1 MTPQERNHLD
11 AALVEVYRRKGITY
25 DNRSLFEADGFTY
38 RPMPTRKDMLEVLS
52 ENSDAKNLALVES
65 RFVTGSAKRL
75 GQATNVDL
83 DNQFVVIDTLEIG
96 KDLLA
101 AGTFTATDFCTEKC
115 KESRV
120 KKKALILDELWA
132 LIGASSNP
140 QAAEFVLECFKTY
153 RAFGAAVIGATQDL
167 NDFFALENG
176 KFGRAILWFSG
187 YKFKRDPR
195 DFDILPDATHGTSG
209 WMDRKEMEQVVDL
222 GSTAEMQGILL
233 GKLKDDPD
241 DDDKYSEY
249 VAPSPKNH
257 LNSHIIIYGASGSG
271 KTRGIIKPFIMQAI
285 KRGER
290 LVYVDPKGELFEST
304 SQYARDNGAVVKA
317 FNLLDK
323 ENSDGINFLAGIEED
338 NTLIQTIAETIIKN
352 TSNANERQD
361 FWEKAELNLLC
372 ALLHYVQRQEDPRTH
387 QALPIEQRA
396 IGDIYKILSTESIT
410 DLETRFADLPKGHP
424 ALAPYGLFKQANR
437 QIWGN
442 IAIGLGNR
450 LSVFQDELID
460 KITRYN
466 DIDLLLPGQ
475 RPCVYY
481 CIISAQDSSL
491 EFFSSLLFSLM
502 FTRLPNYARKNYPN
516 GRLPIPVNFVLDEF
530 CNVGYLGDFKKTISV
545 CRSFNLNC
553 QLATQGIAQLSDRY
567 PNKEWEEIIGNCD
580 TQLFLGC
587 NDQITAEYISD
598 KCGQVTIR
606 TTNGTMPLQPLFS
619 PIFNSTRP
627 YSQSRSNT
635 QRPLMLPDE
644 LLRLDN
650 SQEIVLFRGH
660 KPLQLY
666 KITPE
671 ELPDFEKLQPLTREE
686 RSYPVREPMQDR
698 PPHPQREELPV
709 YTPMRLIRE
718 DSGPPLTHPPRPKPQ
733 AQPPAS
739 TRREESPVAPPQAP
753 PPQTET
759 PPAPSGGLLL
769 KKTRD
774 EISVEE
780 LLGGP

>member
-1 MTPQERNHLD
+1 MAQ
-11 AALVEVYRRKGITY
+11 KGKRVKAYIP
-25 DNRSLFEADGFTY
+25 LFFVGWYFY
-38 RPMPTRKDMLEVLS
+38 GMFI
-52 ENSDAKNLALVES
+52 NSI
-65 RFVTGSAKRL
+65 RL
-75 GQATNVDL
+75 GIASTFHRPDAP
-83 DNQFVVIDTLEIG
+83 EIETIWVADPV
-96 KDLLA
+96 KNFLA
-101 AGTFTATDFCTEKC
+101 IFSSTGLAVTFFCILMICLIT
-115 KESRV
+115 
-120 KKKALILDELWA
+120 KK
-132 LIGASSNP
+132 GYN
-140 QAAEFVLECFKTY
+140 
-153 RAFGAAVIGATQDL
+153 
-167 NDFFALENG
+167 
-176 KFGRAILWFSG
+176 WFSG

-195 DFDILPDATHGTSG
+195 GFDILPDATHGTSG

-222 GSTAEMQGILL
+222 GSISEMQGILL

-285 KRGER
+285 KRGES
-290 LVYVDPKGELFEST
+290 LVCVDPKGELFEST

-491 EFFSSLLFSLM
+491 EFLSSLLFSLM
-502 FTRLPNYARKNYPN
+502 FTRLPNYARKNCPN

-587 NDQITAEYISD
+587 NDQMTAEYISE

-606 TTNGTMPLQPLFS
+606 TTNSTMPLQPLFS

-671 ELPDFEKLQPLTREE
+671 ELPDFEKLRPVRIADYIPEWRRLEEEKVREMRERRTIQRESPSPPVPPRQEYRQPPKKEE
-686 RSYPVREPMQDR
+686 SAHPVREPRRDR
-698 PPHPQREELPV
+698 PSHPQREEIPA
-709 YTPMRLIRE
+709 YTPMRLVRE
-718 DSGPPLTHPPRPKPQ
+718 DNRSPLTHPARP
-733 AQPPAS
+733 S
-739 TRREESPVAPPQAP
+739 APPQRQPPPPMPPRKEESSAVPPQTP

-759 PPAPSGGLLL
+759 PPAPSGGFLL
-769 KKTRD
+769 KKTGD

-780 LLGGP
+780 LLGSP

>member
-1 MTPQERNHLD
+1 MAQ
-11 AALVEVYRRKGITY
+11 KGKRVKAYIP
-25 DNRSLFEADGFTY
+25 LFFVGWYFY
-38 RPMPTRKDMLEVLS
+38 GMFI
-52 ENSDAKNLALVES
+52 NSI
-65 RFVTGSAKRL
+65 RL
-75 GQATNVDL
+75 GIASTFHRPDAP
-83 DNQFVVIDTLEIG
+83 EIETIWVADPV
-96 KDLLA
+96 KNFLA
-101 AGTFTATDFCTEKC
+101 IFSSTGLAVTFFCILMICLIT
-115 KESRV
+115 
-120 KKKALILDELWA
+120 KK
-132 LIGASSNP
+132 GYN
-140 QAAEFVLECFKTY
+140 
-153 RAFGAAVIGATQDL
+153 
-167 NDFFALENG
+167 
-176 KFGRAILWFSG
+176 WFSG

-195 DFDILPDATHGTSG
+195 GFDILPDATHGTSG

-222 GSTAEMQGILL
+222 GSISEMQGILL

-285 KRGER
+285 KRGES
-290 LVYVDPKGELFEST
+290 LVCVDPKGELFEST

-437 QIWGN
+437 QILGN
-442 IAIGLGNR
+442 IAICLGNR

-491 EFFSSLLFSLM
+491 EFLSSLLFSLM
-502 FTRLPNYARKNYPN
+502 FTRLPNYARKNCPN

-587 NDQITAEYISD
+587 NDQMTAEYISE

-606 TTNGTMPLQPLFS
+606 TTNSTMPLQPLFS

-671 ELPDFEKLQPLTREE
+671 ELPDFEKLRPVRIADYIPEWRRLEEEKVREMRERRTIQRESPSPPVPPRQEYRQPPKKEE
-686 RSYPVREPMQDR
+686 SAHPVREPRRDR
-698 PPHPQREELPV
+698 PSHPQREEIPA
-709 YTPMRLIRE
+709 YTPMRLVRE
-718 DSGPPLTHPPRPKPQ
+718 DNRSPLTHPARP
-733 AQPPAS
+733 S
-739 TRREESPVAPPQAP
+739 APPQRQPPPPMPPRKEESSAVPPQTP

-759 PPAPSGGLLL
+759 PPAPSGGFLL
-769 KKTRD
+769 KKTGD

-780 LLGGP
+780 LLGSP

>member
-1 MTPQERNHLD
+1 M
-11 AALVEVYRRKGITY
+11 ARKG
-25 DNRSLFEADGFTY
+25 
-38 RPMPTRKDMLEVLS
+38 K
-52 ENSDAKNLALVES
+52 
-65 RFVTGSAKRL
+65 
-75 GQATNVDL
+75 
-83 DNQFVVIDTLEIG
+83 
-96 KDLLA
+96 
-101 AGTFTATDFCTEKC
+101 
-115 KESRV
+115 RV
-120 KKKALILDELWA
+120 KAYIPLFFMGWYFYGMFINSIQLGITSTFHPPDAPEIETIWVADPVKNFLAIFSSTGLAVTFFCVLMICLITKK
-132 LIGASSNP
+132 GYN
-140 QAAEFVLECFKTY
+140 
-153 RAFGAAVIGATQDL
+153 
-167 NDFFALENG
+167 
-176 KFGRAILWFSG
+176 WFSG

-195 DFDILPDATHGTSG
+195 GFDILPDATHGTSG

-222 GSTAEMQGILL
+222 GSTSEMQGILL

-285 KRGER
+285 KRGES
-290 LVYVDPKGELFEST
+290 LVCVDPKGELFEST
-304 SQYARDNGAVVKA
+304 SQYARDNGTVVKA

-450 LSVFQDELID
+450 LSVFQDELVD

-491 EFFSSLLFSLM
+491 EFLSSLLFSLM
-502 FTRLPNYARKNYPN
+502 FTRLPNYARKNCPN

-587 NDQITAEYISD
+587 NDQMTAEYISE

-606 TTNGTMPLQPLFS
+606 TTNSTMPLQPLFS

-671 ELPDFEKLQPLTREE
+671 ELPDFEKLQPVRITDYIPEWRRLEE
-686 RSYPVREPMQDR
+686 EKVREMRERRGQRQESPQSIPPQQKSPPPSRQEYRQASKREDR
-698 PPHPQREELPV
+698 LSHPQREEIPA
-709 YTPMRLIRE
+709 YTPMRLVRE
-718 DSGPPLTHPPRPKPQ
+718 DGLPPLTHPARPL
-733 AQPPAS
+733 
-739 TRREESPVAPPQAP
+739 APLQRQAP
-753 PPQTET
+753 PTPPRKEEPPVESIHPQVSPPQPET
-759 PPAPSGGLLL
+759 PPAPSEGLLL
-769 KKTRD
+769 KKTGD